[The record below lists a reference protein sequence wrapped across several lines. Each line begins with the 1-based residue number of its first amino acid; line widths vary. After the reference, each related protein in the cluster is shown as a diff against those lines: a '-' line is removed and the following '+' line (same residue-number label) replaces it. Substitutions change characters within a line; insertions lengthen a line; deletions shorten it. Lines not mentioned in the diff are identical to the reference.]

1 MGVLLEVQMVVG
13 EEDVEPPSTTQMQ
26 RWVEL
31 ALKDRMQSERMQE
44 AELTIRIVGEEEIA
58 ELNQQYRK
66 KSGPTNVL
74 SFRFDSDV
82 ELEIPLLGDLVIC
95 GSIVEKEAKQQ
106 NKSSE
111 AHWAHMIIHGTL
123 HLLGHDHLT
132 KSEASE
138 MESKEINLLQQL
150 GFSNPYE
157 VATHS

>member
-31 ALKDRMQSERMQE
+31 ALKDRMQLDRIQE

-95 GSIVEKEAKQQ
+95 GTIVEKEAKQQ
-106 NKSSE
+106 NKSSA

-123 HLLGHDHLT
+123 HLVGYDHLT

-138 MESKEINLLQQL
+138 MESKEIDLLQQL

-157 VATHS
+157 VVTHS

>member
-95 GSIVEKEAKQQ
+95 GTIVEKEAKQQ
-106 NKSSE
+106 NKSSA

-123 HLLGHDHLT
+123 HLVGYDHLT

-138 MESKEINLLQQL
+138 MESKEIDLLQQL

-157 VATHS
+157 VVTHS